1 MGIKCFSKD
10 CQLITTTSP
19 NNRRGLRP
27 RTKDIPSANRRYYDR
42 TNYSGAAPLPSALP
56 VPRFLLCPSASTKRQ
71 TLPSADSERKRS
83 DPSTATPPRTKA
95 NMSLNLS
102 SYQKHLFSVP
112 QKSSPGSSDSTTVS
126 VADSMPWISEAE
138 SSKNAHLQSGI
149 QQSLTSASL
158 TKPNLPSELLQ
169 PRPLEIC
176 EMRNPLEIES
186 MQERTCSAAWEQ
198 TREAFVLWDRNQVLL
213 QHLESKLE
221 INLMKQQFI
230 QREYILQWSQ

>member
-1 MGIKCFSKD
+1 
-10 CQLITTTSP
+10 
-19 NNRRGLRP
+19 
-27 RTKDIPSANRRYYDR
+27 
-42 TNYSGAAPLPSALP
+42 
-56 VPRFLLCPSASTKRQ
+56 
-71 TLPSADSERKRS
+71 
-83 DPSTATPPRTKA
+83 
-95 NMSLNLS
+95 MSLNLS

-230 QREYILQWSQ
+230 QREYILQWSQQRLREIQVQMDRRVVKLAENLMTQQFAQCRAVEEELHNTRGRGHEIVAGESSFSEDEEQHNDGGKVLQSSVFDTLGHKGEEAVRVLDEGYVSA